1 MTYTLVYQYSQDSHR
16 KTEANMRIIARDW
29 YKFIN
34 QDERRVII
42 DSFFVEDKP
51 NSFGHLLRY
60 AQLSSLL
67 DSQILVLI

>member
-1 MTYTLVYQYSQDSHR
+1 
-16 KTEANMRIIARDW
+16 MRIIARDW